1 MDFFIEGKDPII
13 PLMRD
18 DDHIDVPS
26 IVPEHDELDSHRKMK
41 RGTSVPVLDDVVEVK
56 TSGAVRFL
64 LTVLTLGLFA
74 TGGAGYYFYDQGLQT
89 QEILSTAQARILQLQ
104 NRLNLVDESAEQS
117 STGLLERVDTNFT
130 QIDLL
135 WANYR
140 NHTASLAEIDRF
152 IVQAKESL
160 TAIDAA
166 VSGHSKTLNETS
178 ALLTS
183 LQTRL
188 ETVTANIA
196 GMDNL
201 DQQLSSIL
209 SDLNGVK
216 TSVATLQNG
225 LANRVNSTE
234 QDIESI
240 NVYRLQLNQTLDII
254 QTRINELQQRVGL

>member
-1 MDFFIEGKDPII
+1 MDFFLERKDPII
-13 PLMRD
+13 RSMRD
-18 DDHIDVPS
+18 NDNIDVPS

-41 RGTSVPVLDDVVEVK
+41 RGTSVPLLDDVVELK
-56 TSGAVRFL
+56 TSGGVRFL
-64 LTVLTLGLFA
+64 LTILTLGLLA
-74 TGGAGYYFYDQGLQT
+74 TGAGGYYFYDQGLQT
-89 QEILSTAQARILQLQ
+89 QETLATAQGKILQLQ

-117 STGLLERVDTNFT
+117 SMGLLERVDTNFT

-160 TAIDAA
+160 TAIDGA
-166 VSGHSKTLNETS
+166 VSGHSKTLNETT

-188 ETVTANIA
+188 ETVSANIA

-209 SDLNGVK
+209 SDLAGVK

-225 LANRVNSTE
+225 LTSRVNSTE

-254 QTRINELQQRVGL
+254 QTRINELQQRVGN